1 MAMDINEHLLLQIGE
16 KLEELRKAQN
26 KTQHDIEF
34 LTGLD
39 TAEISKYEKGKR
51 NLTIRTLA
59 KFALALNVHPK
70 DLFDFD
76 FDIEKYKIEE

>member
-1 MAMDINEHLLLQIGE
+1 MDINEHLLLQIGE